1 MLRSFRVDVVEVRL
15 PSHLDDISVLILPGG
30 ESTTLMSLLRRWNLV
45 EPIRHLAD
53 SGVPIW
59 GTCAGAILL
68 SSEITEKEHR
78 IEQSSLGLAR
88 VRAVRNAFGRQ
99 IHSFQEDLSI
109 AGLSGPFPGVF
120 IRAPFLEPLSPEV
133 DVLCRVRE
141 SPVLLRDR
149 NLWLSSFHPELT
161 SDVRLHELFLRE
173 SGVLPVG

>member
-1 MLRSFRVDVVEVRL
+1 V
-15 PSHLDDISVLILPGG
+15 
-30 ESTTLMSLLRRWNLV
+30 
-45 EPIRHLAD
+45 
-53 SGVPIW
+53 
-59 GTCAGAILL
+59 
-68 SSEITEKEHR
+68 TEKEHR

-133 DVLCRVRE
+133 EVLCHVRE